1 MQILSGIPSNFSF
14 IVLEI
19 IYLMFKLPET
29 VFVVFLA
36 VGSST

>member
-14 IVLEI
+14 IDLEI

-29 VFVVFLA
+29 VIVIFLA